1 MNKVKFNV
9 ENKKILVVGLGKS
22 GIAASQILCKLGA
35 KVSVQ
40 DNKLESEIDPQLLAF
55 FSGFGVN
62 LILGRQPYQEEN
74 FDLIVLSPGV
84 DTKLPWIQ
92 TKQKNGCKVIGEL
105 ELAYLIGRGRYVAI
119 TGTNG
124 KTTTTTLVG
133 EIFKLSGRKTHV
145 VGNIGVAVIA
155 KAESATENDWL
166 VTETSSFQLE
176 TIETFKPEIAAILNL
191 TPDHLNRHKTME
203 AYAAAKARIFENQ
216 DESDVVVL
224 NGDDPLCVELS
235 KSASSKI
242 AFFSRKKTLGMSCF
256 AENGWVN
263 VRDFDGST
271 REILPIEDIKILGD
285 HNLENVLAA
294 VAICYFTGIESEVIR
309 EAVSKFK
316 GVQHRIEPV
325 STVDGVEYFNDS
337 KGTNTDATITA
348 IKALKD
354 NILLIA
360 GGDGKNQ
367 DFKPLAKELAGRV
380 KMLILLGRDAGL
392 IAEEARKV
400 GFSNIYMEKDMKECV
415 YRAAKEAKPGDR
427 VLLSPACASWDM
439 YDNYEQ
445 RGVDFKSWV
454 YTLEK

>member
-1 MNKVKFNV
+1 MSDMKFNV
-9 ENKKILVVGLGKS
+9 KNKKILVVGLGKS
-22 GIAASQILCKLGA
+22 GIAASQILCRLGA

-40 DNKLESEIDPQLLAF
+40 DNKLESDIDPQLLAF

-62 LILGRQPYQEEN
+62 LILGRKPYEEEN
-74 FDLIVLSPGV
+74 YELIILSPGV
-84 DTKLPWIQ
+84 DTNLPWIKA
-92 TKQKNGCKVIGEL
+92 KQKNGCKVIGEL
-105 ELAYLIGRGRYVAI
+105 ELAYLIGSGRYVAI

-176 TIETFKPEIAAILNL
+176 TIENFKPEIAAILNL

-203 AYAAAKARIFENQ
+203 AYAAAKSRIFENQ
-216 DESDVVVL
+216 DESEVVIL

-235 KSASSKI
+235 KSAVSKI
-242 AFFSRKKTLGMSCF
+242 AFFSRRKTEDMSCF
-256 AENGWVN
+256 VENNWIN
-263 VRDFDGST
+263 VRNFDGSM
-271 REILPIEDIKILGD
+271 REILPVEDIKILGE

-294 VAICYFTGIESEVIR
+294 VAICYFAGINSDVIR

-316 GVQHRIEPV
+316 GVEHRIEPV

-337 KGTNTDATITA
+337 KGTNIEATITA
-348 IKALKD
+348 IKALED

-360 GGDGKNQ
+360 GGDGKGQ
-367 DFKPLAKELAGRV
+367 DFKTLVKELCGKV
-380 KMLILLGRDAGL
+380 KTLILLGRDAKI

-400 GFSNIYMEKDMKECV
+400 GFSNICIEKDMKECV
-415 YRAAKEAKPGDR
+415 YRAVKEAQPGDK

-445 RGVDFKSWV
+445 RGADFKSWV
-454 YTLEK
+454 FTLEK